1 MRILTLKIRILVL
14 WIFTGASI
22 TAEVALYL
30 YKNGLIAEIISGDA
44 GIGPTELVIWTWR
57 WLVPFVLAF
66 LTVLLKD
73 KASRMLNLVFGAI
86 FLVFNIFQFAA
97 RAATGQDLP
106 TFLIIICPVA
116 LLTES
121 IMRNVSAG
129 NRISLTHSGW
139 SLPPWSP

>member
-1 MRILTLKIRILVL
+1 MPGETMKILTLKIRILVL

-44 GIGPTELVIWTWR
+44 GIGPAELVIWTCR

-73 KASRMLNLVFGAI
+73 KASRTLNLVFGAI

-97 RAATGQDLP
+97 RAATEQDLP
-106 TFLIIICPVA
+106 AFLIIIIVSSTVA
-116 LLTES
+116 AALILW
-121 IMRNVSAG
+121 SAI
-129 NRISLTHSGW
+129 RW
-139 SLPPWSP
+139 PKFQE

>member
-1 MRILTLKIRILVL
+1 MPGETMKILTLKIRILVL

-44 GIGPTELVIWTWR
+44 GIGPAELVIWTCR

-66 LTVLLKD
+66 LTVLLRD
-73 KASRMLNLVFGAI
+73 KLSRMLNLIFGAV

-97 RAATGQDLP
+97 RAATEQDLP
-106 TFLIIICPVA
+106 AFLIIIIVA
-116 LLTES
+116 STVAAALILW
-121 IMRNVSAG
+121 SAI
-129 NRISLTHSGW
+129 RW
-139 SLPPWSP
+139 PKFQE

>member
-1 MRILTLKIRILVL
+1 MPGENMKILTLKIRILVL

-44 GIGPTELVIWTWR
+44 GIGPADLVIWTCR

-97 RAATGQDLP
+97 RAATEQDLP
-106 TFLIIICPVA
+106 AFLIIIIVSSTVA
-116 LLTES
+116 AALILW
-121 IMRNVSAG
+121 SAI
-129 NRISLTHSGW
+129 RWPKLQE
-139 SLPPWSP
+139 

>member
-1 MRILTLKIRILVL
+1 MPDENMKILTLKVRILVL

-30 YKNGLIAEIISGDA
+30 YKNGLIADIISGDA
-44 GIGPTELVIWTWR
+44 GIGPADLVIWTCR

-73 KASRMLNLVFGAI
+73 KASRALNIVFGAI

-97 RAATGQDLP
+97 RAATEQDLP
-106 TFLIIICPVA
+106 AFLIIIIVSSIVA
-116 LLTES
+116 AALILW
-121 IMRNVSAG
+121 SAI
-129 NRISLTHSGW
+129 RWPKLQE
-139 SLPPWSP
+139 

>member
-1 MRILTLKIRILVL
+1 MPVDMPGENMKILTLKIRILVL

-44 GIGPTELVIWTWR
+44 GIGPVELVIWTCR

-66 LTVLLKD
+66 LTVLLRD

-97 RAATGQDLP
+97 RAATEQDLP
-106 TFLIIICPVA
+106 AFLIIIIVSSTVA
-116 LLTES
+116 AALILW
-121 IMRNVSAG
+121 SAI
-129 NRISLTHSGW
+129 RW
-139 SLPPWSP
+139 PKFQE